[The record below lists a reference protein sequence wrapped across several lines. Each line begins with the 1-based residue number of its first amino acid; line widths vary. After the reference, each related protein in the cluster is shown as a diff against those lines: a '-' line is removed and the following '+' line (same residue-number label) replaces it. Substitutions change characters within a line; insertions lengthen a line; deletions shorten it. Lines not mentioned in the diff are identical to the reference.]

1 MIIEISVAVIAAC
14 FVLILIR
21 LYTLSLRIEEG
32 MRKFEEFLLRMET
45 DIRPVLYD
53 ARNIADEMRGLIES
67 ARHSTKQIDYII
79 EEVVSPVRKLGIF
92 IKAVRVGLN
101 AFFKKRERG

>member
-21 LYTLSLRIEEG
+21 LYTLSLRIEEA
-32 MRKFEEFLLRMET
+32 MRRFEEFLLRMET

-53 ARNIADEMRGLIES
+53 AKNIVNEVRGLIET

-79 EEVVSPVRKLGIF
+79 TEVGSPVRKLGIF
-92 IKAVRVGLN
+92 LKAARAGIN
-101 AFFKKRERG
+101 AFFKKSERG